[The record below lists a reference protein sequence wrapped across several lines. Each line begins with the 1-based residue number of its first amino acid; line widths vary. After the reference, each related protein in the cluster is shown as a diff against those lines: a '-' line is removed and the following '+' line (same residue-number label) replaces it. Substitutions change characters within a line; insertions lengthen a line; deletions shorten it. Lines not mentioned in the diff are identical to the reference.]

1 MVTFLLVAAIVLST
15 AGSLPNAVADST
27 ANTRIASFTASE
39 SAGITTISG
48 VLQYRNPTSGD
59 FYPLNSS
66 KVKFSWS
73 AAGSALTSYMGEIY
87 TDDKTS
93 STPGAFTYFWQHGLE
108 PGEYYVQGTYDGET
122 WAGYIYSAC
131 KENTQ
136 LMVRL
141 RLKISVDSPT
151 ASVAQGDSLIVTVS
165 IGTVNTD
172 VAHPVSL
179 SVKCPAKLFVTES
192 FSLASGNT
200 PLASRLRLD
209 VLNVTEPGSYIVTIT
224 AKSDE
229 DSSVTAST
237 NLIVHVQQN
246 THTITVEI
254 QGLPSDVETSLYIDG
269 VVIESMGTG
278 TTTLTISN
286 KTRTISVMKE
296 IVSGDTLYSCETY
309 SKPADVSGADSFV
322 FKYVTEYRMKISGD
336 LPQSI
341 VCKLILIVDDQDRSD
356 SEFKPRQGYN
366 DFLPKDATVS
376 FAISPNYITTTQVN
390 YKFREWRELTT
401 GQVISVSNSTA
412 DGLFVVKLSG
422 PLDLRAYYD
431 KWATVT
437 IRTNLPSELST
448 NLEIGVVGSEKKNV
462 AVAGSVAYQAGEFLA
477 GAAFE
482 CTIPQD
488 QLVLYNTGGNVRY
501 EFQGLTPPS
510 PITLEQH
517 TTICINYTTKYKVE
531 VTSRFPNAVLQPL
544 GGVGWYEPGHIATLQ
559 VIEETKDNYG
569 IPYIFDGWA
578 GGVSSNETIVSF
590 PVVVPVDIE
599 VQWKLNWFFLLTLG
613 GGFVGVLVPSAI
625 VIKKKVLVRTV
636 WRKKKP
642 PSKKNDNEE
651 GGLSDSDLRV
661 YNYIMAKGGS
671 LKISEAETD
680 LEMSRD
686 AIKESIAALR
696 ERQLLR

>member
-1 MVTFLLVAAIVLST
+1 MVTLLLVAAIVLSP
-15 AGSLPNAVADST
+15 AGSLPKAVADTVS
-27 ANTRIASFTASE
+27 TRIASFTASE
-39 SAGITTISG
+39 SANLATISG
-48 VLQYRNPTSGD
+48 VLQYRNLASGD

-66 KVKFSWS
+66 RVKLYWS
-73 AAGSALTSYMGEIY
+73 ADGSALTTYVGEIY

-93 STPGAFTYFWQHGLE
+93 STPGAFTYLWQHGLE
-108 PGEYYVQGTYDGET
+108 PGKYYVQGEYDGDT
-122 WAGYIYSAC
+122 WGGNTYNAC
-131 KENTQ
+131 TENTQ

-151 ASVAQGDSLIVTVS
+151 ASVAQGDSVTVTVS
-165 IGTVNTD
+165 VGTANTNT
-172 VAHPVSL
+172 AHPVSL
-179 SVKCPAKLFVTES
+179 SASGPAQLFVTES

-200 PLASRLRLD
+200 PLTSKLNLN
-209 VLNVTEPGSYIVTIT
+209 VLNVTQPGSYVVTIT

-237 NLIVHVQQN
+237 HLIIEVQQN

-254 QGLPSDVETSLYIDG
+254 QGLPTDVETSLYIDG
-269 VVIESMGTG
+269 VVIQSMGTG

-296 IVSGDTLYSCETY
+296 IVSGDTLYSCEEYT
-309 SKPADVSGADSFV
+309 KPADVEGTDSFV
-322 FKYVTEYRMKISGD
+322 FKYVTEYRVKISGD
-336 LPQSI
+336 LPQNI
-341 VCKLILIVDDQDRSD
+341 VCKLVLMIDDQDRSD
-356 SEFKPRQGYN
+356 SEFKPMPGYN

-376 FAISPNYITTTQVN
+376 FAISPNYITTAQVN

-412 DGLFVVKLSG
+412 DGLFVVKLSE
-422 PLDLRAYYD
+422 PLNLRAYYD

-448 NLEIGVVGSEKKNV
+448 NLQIGAVGSEKKNV

-517 TTICINYTTKYKVE
+517 TTIYINYTTKYKVQ
-531 VTSRFPNAVLQPL
+531 VTSRFPNAVLQPP
-544 GGVGWYEPGHIATLQ
+544 GGVGWYEPGQIATLQ
-559 VIEETKDNYG
+559 VIDEAKDNYG
-569 IPYIFDGWA
+569 IPYLFDGWA

-590 PVVVPVDIE
+590 PVVAPVDIG
-599 VQWKLNWFFLLTLG
+599 VQWKVNWYYLLTLG
-613 GGFVGVLVPSAI
+613 GALVGVAVPSAI
-625 VIKKKVLVRTV
+625 VVKKKVLVRTV

-642 PSKKNDNEE
+642 PSKKTDNGE

-671 LKISEAETD
+671 LRISEAETD

-696 ERQLLR
+696 DRQLLH